1 MRGAACPGMWQVGPF
16 AEEARRRTYSHL
28 SGFPD
33 DHFQATLV
41 VVRTIMHA
49 RRVHRFLALTLGGLG
64 SGVLVRD
71 NCLAVVFATHPTSRP
86 EQI

>member
-1 MRGAACPGMWQVGPF
+1 
-16 AEEARRRTYSHL
+16 
-28 SGFPD
+28 
-33 DHFQATLV
+33 
-41 VVRTIMHA
+41 MHA